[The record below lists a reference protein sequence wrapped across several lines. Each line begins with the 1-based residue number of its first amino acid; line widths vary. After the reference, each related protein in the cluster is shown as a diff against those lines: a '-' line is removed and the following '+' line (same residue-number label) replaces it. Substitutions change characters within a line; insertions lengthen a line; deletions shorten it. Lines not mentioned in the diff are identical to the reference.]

1 MNKIYRVVF
10 NEVVGVWQA
19 VAEVAAGRGKS
30 SGKSAAQSV
39 ARASG
44 VSAKSGW
51 LALGLVLSGGA
62 WADGGAGSQASI
74 YPLAPGG
81 VGGTSASPVG
91 GDGTAW
97 TSNPGGAQYPGQGS
111 GGGGGAMYISGAG
124 AGNGGGGGNG
134 GNGGAGGA
142 AGARSGSILT
152 TSSTISANRS
162 GGAGSHGADAPAKAS
177 GSGEAG
183 GGGGG
188 GGGGGA
194 AAVSSNGTL
203 TVNNGVQISGGLG
216 GTGGAAGQL
225 TASGW
230 GNSSGAGGG
239 QGGAAVLITTGAGGA
254 LNNNGGILTGGNAG
268 AGGSGSPNPSQGG
281 SYGGFGG
288 DGGTA
293 VLFSNASSGTVV
305 NGGTLAGGGG
315 GAVGQTTAGSA
326 GERAGNGGAGL
337 SGNNLGITNT
347 GTIRGGVGGTGGQ
360 VPPRYP
366 SPGQG
371 GGGIV
376 GNALTINNS
385 GTVSGGN
392 SGAILGGDPS
402 VGKGGVGITGASL
415 NVTNGGTIRGGL
427 GADGTTRANAIVFT
441 AGNNTLQINTGSDI
455 QGNVVGA
462 TGAGTRNALNLGG
475 TAVSSFAV
483 SEIGAKY
490 RDFGSFGKVGTGSWT
505 LNGSTASLTPW
516 TVSAGTLAISTDGS
530 LGAESGGLTLDGGT
544 LQTTANLSMA
554 RNVVIGSAG
563 GTLNTN
569 AATTLGLTGVVSGG
583 ALVKAGAGM
592 LTLSGS
598 NSYAGG
604 TTVQG
609 GTLSV
614 ASDASLGAAGGSL
627 TLDGGRLQ
635 STATISTSRAIAAGA
650 AGGSFDPSAGTTL
663 TLRGV
668 VSGAGA
674 LTQAGAGT
682 LVLAGDGLA
691 YNGSVHVNAGTLAV
705 NGAIGGN
712 VQVHGGTLGGLGRIG
727 GNVNVANG
735 GTLSPGSSPGTLNI
749 GGALALGSGATSIFQ
764 LGQSG
769 AVGGVSNDL
778 VQVGGDLAL
787 GGTLQASAASAGW
800 YRLFEYGGAL
810 SGQFDTQQVSSTG
823 GSFTVAG
830 HQLDT
835 SQNGQ
840 INLSVLGSG
849 QTLQFWRG
857 GPGDVWNGFTS
868 AWVNDAP
875 TNTTPTTSLGSVAVF
890 GSDAGATPGTVTVQ
904 GPQSFDTLQFSANGY
919 NLVADSSG
927 ATPGRLVMAPASGTQ
942 ATINTD
948 AGISVGISA
957 SIVDGAGNA
966 LLKVGGGTLTLS
978 GANTYSGGT
987 QVNEGLLVAG
997 SHGALGSGAVM
1008 VDNGANR
1015 GATLQ
1020 VASGVTLTNAITLN
1034 NGGTLDN
1041 AGTLAAA
1048 GTPVGAVTGAAT
1060 VFNRAGATI
1069 LGDVALNATGA
1080 NAVSLFSGSHILG
1093 DLNIGSNTAAS
1104 LTLDGSA
1111 PDQLYSQAV
1120 VGSTTFAGE
1129 LVKNGSGGWTLDRA
1143 LAPVSTTI
1151 HGGTLALR
1159 GAGDLGGGGVGLMAS
1174 GAALDISAA
1183 NGHRAIGWLSG
1194 VAGSSVELGTH
1205 TLTFGDASD
1214 QRFAGAI
1221 GGAGGL
1227 IKQGTGTQTL
1237 AGAST
1242 YSGGTELKAGRIDL
1256 GHSEALGSGVLAMDD
1271 GTTLGFVADGLSVA
1285 NPIRMTGTNDP
1296 TFDTGAY
1303 NATLTGGISG
1313 NADLTKQGS
1322 GTLILAAANNSYSG
1336 ATTVAAG
1343 TLRAGVANAFSTS
1356 SAMTIARG
1364 ATLDLAGYDQRVA
1377 GISHSG
1383 TVSLMG
1389 RAPGATLTVTGPW
1402 VGQGGTLAVS
1412 TALGDNRSA
1421 TDKVM
1426 LSGASAVASGNTQ
1439 VAITNIGGLGGQT
1452 AGDGIEIVGTQNGA
1466 SIQGEVFS
1474 LSAPV
1479 LAGAYEYQLHN
1490 TTSGAYLSST
1500 STAVQGPT
1508 SYRAEVPL
1516 YAALPEQLR
1525 EANLAM
1531 LATLHRR
1538 VGDAG
1543 VANGGGATQG
1553 QRQAWAR
1560 IVSIDREIGQ
1570 GGAVSPRSEGRLTG
1584 FQAGTDLWADARWR
1598 AGLYVGQLDGDMK
1611 VTGFARGIDRYAAGR
1626 NELKNQYLGGY
1637 ATYRNDDGLY
1647 VDGVLQGGRHRSTV
1661 GPDGFLSSQ
1670 NKGHSLLAS
1679 VEVGRSFKMASN
1691 WRIEPQLQLVHQRLS
1706 LNDSALVGAQV
1717 QQDPASSWA
1726 ARIGVRVTSSIATAA
1741 GTVQPYARIDVWHSG
1756 SGTDGARFIG
1766 PAAATDISTPT
1777 GGTRTEAALG
1787 GHWQVSPNIGVYGE
1801 LGQMW
1806 AAGGSVRTEG
1816 GPNASMGVQVRW

>member
-10 NEVVGVWQA
+10 NEAVGVWQA
-19 VAEVAAGRGKS
+19 VAEVGAARGKS

-44 VSAKSGW
+44 VCGKSG
-51 LALGLVLSGGA
+51 LFALGLLLAGGA
-62 WADGGAGSQASI
+62 WADGGNGNQASV
-74 YPLAPGG
+74 YPSAPGG
-81 VGGTSASPVG
+81 AGGTSASPAG

-97 TSNPGGAQYPGQGS
+97 TSSSGAQYPGQGG
-111 GGGGGAMYISGAG
+111 GGGGGAMYISGAS
-124 AGNGGGGGNG
+124 AGNGGRGGNG
-134 GNGGAGGA
+134 GNGGVGGA

-152 TSSTISANRS
+152 MSSTINANRS
-162 GGAGSHGADAPAKAS
+162 GGAGINGADAPAKAS
-177 GSGEAG
+177 GSNEAG

-194 AAVSSNGTL
+194 GAVSSNGTL
-203 TVNNGVQISGGLG
+203 TVNNGVQIAGGVG
-216 GTGGAAGQL
+216 GAGGAAGQL

-230 GNSSGAGGG
+230 GNSAGGGGG
-239 QGGAAVLITTGAGGA
+239 QGGAAVLITAGAGGA
-254 LNNNGGILTGGNAG
+254 LTNNGGILTGGNAG
-268 AGGSGSPNPSQGG
+268 AGGSGSLNASQGG

-293 VLFSNASSGTVV
+293 VLFSNASSGTVA
-305 NGGTLAGGGG
+305 NGGTIAGGGG
-315 GAVGQTTAGSA
+315 GAVGETTAGSA
-326 GERAGNGGAGL
+326 GESAGNGGEGL
-337 SGNNLGITNT
+337 SGNNLSITNT
-347 GTIRGGVGGTGGQ
+347 GTIRGGVGGAGGR
-360 VPPRYP
+360 VSIGFDRYMN
-366 SPGQG
+366 PGQG
-371 GGGIV
+371 GGAIV

-385 GTVSGGN
+385 GTISGGN
-392 SGAILGGDPS
+392 SGAIFGGDAS
-402 VGKGGVGITGASL
+402 VGKGGVAITGASL
-415 NVTNGGTIRGGL
+415 NVTNSGTIRGGL
-427 GADGTTRANAIVFT
+427 GADGATRADAIAFT
-441 AGNNTLQINTGSDI
+441 AGDNTLQINTGSNI

-462 TGAGTRNALNLGG
+462 SGAGTHNALDLGG
-475 TAVSSFAV
+475 TGASSFAV

-490 RDFGSFGKVGTGSWT
+490 RNFGSFGKVGTGTWT
-505 LNGSTASLTPW
+505 LSGSTALLTPW
-516 TVSAGTLAISTDGS
+516 TVSAGTLAISGDAS
-530 LGAESGGLTLDGGT
+530 LGADSGGLTLDGGT
-544 LQTTANLSMA
+544 LQTTATLNMS

-563 GTLNTN
+563 ATLNTN
-569 AATTLGLTGVVSGG
+569 ASTTLGLTSVVSGG
-583 ALVKAGAGM
+583 ALVKTGTGM

-609 GTLSV
+609 GILSV
-614 ASDASLGAAGGSL
+614 ASDVNLGAASGAL
-627 TLDGGRLQ
+627 TLNGGRLQ
-635 STATISTSRAIAAGA
+635 STATFSTSRAIAAGA

-668 VSGAGA
+668 LSGAGA

-682 LVLAGDGLA
+682 LVLSGNSLA
-691 YNGSVHVNAGTLAV
+691 YSGPVYVNAGTLAV

-712 VQVHGGTLGGLGRIG
+712 VQVDGGTLGGVGRIDG
-727 GNVNVANG
+727 RVTVASG
-735 GTLSPGSSPGTLNI
+735 GTLSPGSSPGTLTI
-749 GGALALGSGATSIFQ
+749 GGALTLGSGATSIFQ

-787 GGTLQASAASAGW
+787 GGTLRASASSAGW
-800 YRLFEYGGAL
+800 YRLFEYAGAL

-835 SQNGQ
+835 SQSGQ
-840 INLSVLGSG
+840 INLSVQGAG

-857 GPGDVWNGFTS
+857 GTGGVWTGFAG

-875 TNTTPTTSLGSVAVF
+875 TNTTPAAWVGSVAVF

-904 GPQSFDTLQFSANGY
+904 GTQSFDTLQFSANGY
-919 NLVADSSG
+919 NLVADNSG
-927 ATPGRLVMAPASGTQ
+927 ATPGRLVMAPATGTQ
-942 ATINTD
+942 TTINTD

-957 SIVDGAGNA
+957 SIADGAGNA
-966 LLKVGGGTLTLS
+966 LVKVGGGTLTLS

-997 SHGALGSGAVM
+997 SHGALGSGAVT
-1008 VDNGANR
+1008 VDNGAGR
-1015 GATLQ
+1015 GATLE
-1020 VASGVTLTNAITLN
+1020 VASGVTLTNAVVLN

-1041 AGTLAAA
+1041 SGTLAAA
-1048 GTPVGAVTGAAT
+1048 GTPVRAVTGAAT

-1069 LGDVALNATGA
+1069 QGDVTLNAVGA
-1080 NAVSLFSGSHILG
+1080 NAVSLFSGSQILG

-1104 LTLDGSA
+1104 FTLDGSA
-1111 PDQLYSQAV
+1111 PNQLYSQAV
-1120 VGSTTFAGE
+1120 TGGTTFAGE

-1143 LAPVSTTI
+1143 LTPVSTTV

-1159 GAGDLGGGGVGLMAS
+1159 GAGDLGGGGVGLQAS
-1174 GAALDISAA
+1174 GAAFDIRAA
-1183 NGHRAIGWLSG
+1183 NGHRAIAWLSG
-1194 VAGSSVELGTH
+1194 VAGSSVELGAH
-1205 TLTFGDASD
+1205 ALTFGDASN

-1221 GGAGGL
+1221 GGTGSL

-1271 GTTLGFVADGLSVA
+1271 GTTLGFVADGLIVA
-1285 NPIRMTGTNDP
+1285 NAIRMTGTNDP
-1296 TFDTGAY
+1296 FFDTGAY
-1303 NATLTGGISG
+1303 NATLMGGISG

-1322 GTLILAAANNSYSG
+1322 GTLILGAANNTYSG
-1336 ATTVAAG
+1336 ATTVAEG
-1343 TLRAGVANAFSTS
+1343 TVRAGVVNAFSPS
-1356 SAMTIARG
+1356 SAITVARG

-1389 RAPGATLTVTGPW
+1389 RAPGAVLTVTGPW
-1402 VGQGGTLAVS
+1402 VGQGGTLAVGA
-1412 TALGDNRSA
+1412 TLGDNRSA
-1421 TDKVM
+1421 MDKVM

-1439 VAITNIGGLGGQT
+1439 VAVTNIGGLGGQT
-1452 AGDGIEIVGTQNGA
+1452 TGNGIEIVGTQNGA
-1466 SIQGEVFS
+1466 SIQGEVFA

-1490 TTSGAYLSST
+1490 TASGAYLSST
-1500 STAVQGPT
+1500 TTAGPGPT

-1543 VANGGGATQG
+1543 VAQG

-1560 IVSIDREIGQ
+1560 IVSIDREMGQ
-1570 GGAVSPRSEGRLTG
+1570 GGAVSPDSKGRLTG

-1626 NELKNQYLGGY
+1626 NDLKNQYLGGY
-1637 ATYRNDDGLY
+1637 ATYRHDDGLY
-1647 VDGVLQGGRHRSTV
+1647 VDSVLQVGRHRSTI
-1661 GPDGFLSSQ
+1661 GPDGLPSSQ

-1679 VEVGRSFKMASN
+1679 VEVGRSFNVASS

-1706 LNDSALVGAQV
+1706 LNDSTLVGARV

-1726 ARIGVRVTSSIATAA
+1726 ARIGVRLKSSIVTTA
-1741 GTVQPYARIDVWHSG
+1741 GTVHPYARIDVWHSG
-1756 SGTDGARFIG
+1756 SNTDSARFVG
-1766 PAAATDISTPT
+1766 PAASTDVSTPT

-1787 GHWQVSPNIGVYGE
+1787 GHWQVSPNVGVYGE

-1816 GPNASMGVQVRW
+1816 GPNGSVGVTVRW